1 MMRSALKVIHRVEPL
16 FHEDLTSYLMRV
28 AARNH
33 MKGPA
38 DLLAVITG
46 SESRPVHLKDLPA
59 VGALCRISVEE
70 ARELSGYE
78 WRIDGL
84 DRRWHI
90 HDEWLTKA
98 VFVSLRQAKVCPVCI
113 QEAPYIRGEW
123 SLSFY
128 NACALHQIR
137 LTQKCPACLK
147 AILWNR
153 RYPHRC
159 TCGFHLGSCPATKPS
174 PYESALSCLL
184 LYRIL
189 GQPSLLQGLPIADK
203 TTERLAGLSLDG
215 ICKIFWFLGH
225 SVAELGS
232 YGSGHGRKRPDGV
245 QIELMAA
252 RALSLL
258 NDWPSF
264 MGDWLEKLIASRLP
278 AKFSGTAFDHLLAPL
293 QNYFT
298 VDSADPEMRF
308 LVAALEQHLK
318 RIWLLFG
325 QRHHKSRF
333 EHQMELMFE
342 TDD

>member
-1 MMRSALKVIHRVEPL
+1 MMHFTPKVIHRVEPR
-16 FHEDLTSYLMRV
+16 FHEDLTGYLMRV
-28 AARNH
+28 ATRNH

-46 SESRPVHLKDLPA
+46 SESRSVHLKDLPLI
-59 VGALCRISVEE
+59 GALCRISDEE
-70 ARELSGYE
+70 VCQLSGYE

-84 DRRWHI
+84 ERRWHI

-98 VFVSLRQAKVCPVCI
+98 VFVSLRQAKVCPACI
-113 QEAPYIRGEW
+113 QAANYVRGEW

-128 NACALHQIR
+128 NVCALHQIR
-137 LTQKCPACLK
+137 LTYKCPACSK
-147 AILWNR
+147 AILWSR

-159 TCGFHLGSCPATKPS
+159 SCGFHLGDSPATKPL

-189 GQPSLLQGLPIADK
+189 GEPSLLKGLPIADK

-225 SVAELGS
+225 NVAELGS
-232 YGSGHGRKRPDGV
+232 YGSGHGRKRPGGF
-245 QIELMAA
+245 QIELMAEHA
-252 RALSLL
+252 FSLL
-258 NDWPSF
+258 SDWPKF
-264 MGDWLEKLIASRLP
+264 MGNWLEQFVASRLP
-278 AKFSGTAFDHLLAPL
+278 AKFSATAFDHLLAPL
-293 QNYFT
+293 HNYFT
-298 VDSADPEMRF
+298 VDSVDPEMTF

-325 QRHHKSRF
+325 QRHYNSRF
-333 EHQMELMFE
+333 EYQMELMFE
-342 TDD
+342 TDG